1 MAVLGSGLLLLAG
14 SVALASALALGD
26 AKRRGG
32 IRAAARPYVV
42 FSFVMF
48 IMSPPERAAA
58 SLSLALGV
66 QVAAARG
73 WGAAYSASVFVLTA
87 ALLALA
93 CRGYLAGAAGDVLL
107 ALKYSAAYYAACAA
121 ALTAASLA
129 DHSWRVLAA
138 LFAVTSL
145 AHASLVA
152 AMRAALRLGG
162 AR

>member
-1 MAVLGSGLLLLAG
+1 VAALGSGLLLLAG
-14 SVALASALALGD
+14 SVALTSALALRD

-32 IRAAARPYVV
+32 IKAAAYPYVV

-48 IMSPPERAAA
+48 VMSPPERAAA

-66 QVAAARG
+66 HVAAARG
-73 WGAAYSASVFVLTA
+73 WGATCSAAVFVLTA

-93 CRGYLAGAAGDVLL
+93 CRGHLTGTARDVPL

-121 ALTAASLA
+121 ALAAASLA
-129 DHSWRVLAA
+129 DPVWRALAA
-138 LFAVTSL
+138 LFVATSL

-152 AMRAALRLGG
+152 ALRAALRLWG
-162 AR
+162 AQ